1 MRLVILES
9 PYACKTPGLG
19 YHARAMKVQENIGY
33 ARACLRDSL
42 LRGEAPIA
50 SHLLYTQSGV
60 LDDDVEAE
68 RKMGIEAGLAW
79 GARADASVFYL
90 DYGFSSGMGL
100 GLQRAHRER
109 RDIEFRA
116 LGKLCVKLI
125 VDTSP
130 GWEYPYLPG
139 ENKAALWLRG
149 VFTHET
155 LKDLAT
161 AVKDSLMHNHG
172 VRFEIEKVKP

>member
-79 GARADASVFYL
+79 GKHADASVFYL
-90 DYGFSSGMGL
+90 DHGFSSGMGL
-100 GLQRAHRER
+100 GLVRAYRER
-109 RDIEFRA
+109 RQIEFRM
-116 LGKLCVKLI
+116 LG
-125 VDTSP
+125 
-130 GWEYPYLPG
+130 
-139 ENKAALWLRG
+139 RG
-149 VFTHET
+149 VPSSLSTRTQARRTAGSFQARTRRRYGCATCTARTIWTAWRET
-155 LKDLAT
+155 
-161 AVKDSLMHNHG
+161 
-172 VRFEIEKVKP
+172 